1 MYMDGKAKIEL
12 PIVVSIE
19 DEDMNEDTVA
29 HDKEREAQ
37 RAESRN
43 APSEGFETH

>member
-1 MYMDGKAKIEL
+1 MSEEIKL

-19 DEDMNEDTVA
+19 DEEIEDEDAVA
-29 HDKEREAQ
+29 YDKERADQ

-43 APSEGFETH
+43 APSEGFDPL